1 MAKIH
6 DIISHAGRKS
16 SGIYNSHD
24 KDGPA
29 WVQQE
34 GDFHV
39 GEGDDAQAVNYW
51 TRTIPGAYTT
61 RSIDP
66 AQGGTP
72 TTDTDKYLADLYKK
86 YGDEVTTRELIDKK
100 YIDEAGGELYDKV
113 TGGKNLGIKGDDKVE
128 HRIGG
133 LLDNFSNTTDGG
145 GGTTKTTTTT
155 TPGDPGDQD
164 YNMGYYASL
173 NASMAQAAQ
182 RRGARRAARRGT
194 RDVWQNMTKNERKAA
209 KAERKRLRGL
219 GELKKGR
226 LNRRMQ
232 MINNTV
238 DRDGDGNMDYDLR
251 NPNVDAARIRAGED
265 VDLSGKSRQYQDLVG
280 SLSMNKY
287 GGALNKFGKL
297 YGGTPGETTTVTE
310 TTDGGGDGNTGGGTT
325 SGTRLR
331 KPGEG
336 STMLTVG
343 EGWEGGDTLGLPTN
357 TGGGDDT
364 GGKNIFSNIKLNP
377 DDYKIQGDFSTEGLV
392 SRALQSGALGV
403 KPDVDAGKRNVSD
416 QELDEID
423 LKGTAINRNENPNKQ
438 AYKPKTSGILR
449 KSHRRGVGY

>member
-1 MAKIH
+1 MAKIN

-16 SGIYNSHD
+16 SGIYNTND
-24 KDGPA
+24 NNKPA
-29 WVQQE
+29 WVKQE

-51 TRTIPGAYTT
+51 TRTTPGTHTTKQIEKAKPGENLTGDKLKAYLT
-61 RSIDP
+61 S
-66 AQGGTP
+66 
-72 TTDTDKYLADLYKK
+72 LYDQHKN
-86 YGDEVTTRELIDKK
+86 EVTTQHLIDQG
-100 YIDEAGGELYDKV
+100 YFGEAGRSMYDEI
-113 TGGKNLGIKGDDKVE
+113 TGGKNIGIKGEDKVE

-133 LLDNFSNTTDGG
+133 LLDNFSKTTDGG

-164 YNMGYYASL
+164 YNMGYYQTL
-173 NASMAQAAQ
+173 NASMGQAAQ

-194 RDVWQNMTKNERKAA
+194 RDVWQDMTKNERKAA
-209 KAERKRLRGL
+209 KAERKRLRQAGD
-219 GELKKGR
+219 LKKGR

-238 DRDGDGNMDYDLR
+238 DRDGDGNMDYNLR

-310 TTDGGGDGNTGGGTT
+310 TTDGGGDGNT
-325 SGTRLR
+325 
-331 KPGEG
+331 
-336 STMLTVG
+336 
-343 EGWEGGDTLGLPTN
+343 
-357 TGGGDDT
+357 
-364 GGKNIFSNIKLNP
+364 
-377 DDYKIQGDFSTEGLV
+377 
-392 SRALQSGALGV
+392 
-403 KPDVDAGKRNVSD
+403 
-416 QELDEID
+416 
-423 LKGTAINRNENPNKQ
+423 
-438 AYKPKTSGILR
+438 
-449 KSHRRGVGY
+449 